1 MLLLL
6 IQISEIGSQSSL
18 FELSHSVPE
27 FLCAVFEPGISLGL
41 CFQLATESIGSQG
54 DIACVFEMQ

>member
-6 IQISEIGSQSSL
+6 IQRSEIGSQSSL

-27 FLCAVFEPGISLGL
+27 FLCAVFEPSLGL